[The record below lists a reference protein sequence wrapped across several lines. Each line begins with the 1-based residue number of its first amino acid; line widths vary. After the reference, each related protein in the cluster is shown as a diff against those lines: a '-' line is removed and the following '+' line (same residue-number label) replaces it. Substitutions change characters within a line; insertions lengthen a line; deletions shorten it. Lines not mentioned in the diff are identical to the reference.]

1 MSRGTLFSCDFGTI
15 RPHNNTRRSR
25 YRWALR
31 TTLCWGAAEGPK
43 RPRFGISGT
52 VLSNITH
59 GHVAWKMPDLDM
71 THRVGVSVAV
81 AVGVAGEPG
90 MCPAGFGGGTLRAER
105 ERDNTHFY
113 YCTP

>member
-1 MSRGTLFSCDFGTI
+1 
-15 RPHNNTRRSR
+15 
-25 YRWALR
+25 
-31 TTLCWGAAEGPK
+31 
-43 RPRFGISGT
+43 
-52 VLSNITH
+52 
-59 GHVAWKMPDLDM
+59 MPDLDM